1 MQRNSGTNVSN
12 ARTSALSI
20 LHGEHVAYATALK
33 NLSNQ
38 LDRARTHSSRQSLDI
53 VDTGLRFIDTFIDH
67 FHHPK
72 EDEFLFRA
80 LRRRTNEADYVLRDL
95 QFEHA
100 YAGQVLAELKS
111 ALNLAKGGD
120 PAQIAHLAELMER
133 HMNAQF
139 AHMECEE
146 SVIFPL
152 AQRVLNEA
160 DWRDIDRAFRA
171 NRDPLF
177 SVQTSHK
184 FGALFRTS
192 GV

>member
-38 LDRARTHSSRQSLDI
+38 LDRARTHTSRQSLDI
-53 VDTGLRFIDTFIDH
+53 VETGLRFIDTFIDH

-80 LRRRTNEADYVLRDL
+80 LRKRTNEADHVLRDL

-146 SVIFPL
+146 SIVFPL